1 MPVYEFRCRTC
12 EAEFEALRPISRVSE
27 AAPCPDGHTDTVR
40 LLSLVAPPSG
50 TSPGTEPALPATGGC
65 CAGGAC
71 ACSAN

>member
-12 EAEFEALRPISRVSE
+12 DTEFEALRSISQASE

-40 LLSLVAPPSG
+40 LLSLVAPSRA
-50 TSPGTEPALPATGGC
+50 TSTGAETAMPAGGGC